1 MIELLL
7 ISTIVGTKEIAPNV
21 MQVDYLTPDQTIVTT
36 LDNREL
42 KGDYLVDVD

>member
-7 ISTIVGTKEIAPNV
+7 ASTIIGMVEISPNV
-21 MQVDYLTPDQTIVTT
+21 IQVDYLTPDRTIITT

-42 KGDYLVDVD
+42 KGNYPIDLD

>member
-7 ISTIVGTKEIAPNV
+7 ISTIVGTKEISPNV
-21 MQVDYLTPDQTIVTT
+21 IQVDYLTPDQTLITT

-42 KGDYLVDVD
+42 KGNYPVDLD

>member
-21 MQVDYLTPDQTIVTT
+21 IQVDYLTPDSTLVTT
-36 LDNREL
+36 LDNIEL
-42 KGDYLVDVD
+42 KGNYSIDRE

>member
-7 ISTIVGTKEIAPNV
+7 ISTIVGTKEISPNV
-21 MQVDYLTPDQTIVTT
+21 IQVDYLTPDSTLITT

-42 KGDYLVDVD
+42 KGDYVIERD